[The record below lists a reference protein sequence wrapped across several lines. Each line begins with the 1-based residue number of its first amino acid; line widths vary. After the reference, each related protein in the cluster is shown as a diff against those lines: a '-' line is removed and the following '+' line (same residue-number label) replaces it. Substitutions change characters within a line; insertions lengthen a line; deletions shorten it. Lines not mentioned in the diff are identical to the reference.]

1 MIVQLTEV
9 VEKRDLAKTNADR
22 ENDRHFTLR
31 EIYIN
36 PDQVICLREDIRM
49 VQYLNE
55 GSLPVDLDPRQKFT
69 KIYMNRGNAGFD
81 VVVVGGP
88 TSIDEKIF
96 SSERQLL
103 KG

>member
-1 MIVQLTEV
+1 MIVKLTEV

-22 ENDRHFTLR
+22 ENERYFTLR
-31 EIYIN
+31 EVYVN
-36 PDQVICLREDIRM
+36 PDQVICLREDVRM
-49 VQYLNE
+49 TQYLNE
-55 GSLPVDLDPRQKFT
+55 GSLPGDLDPRQKFT

-81 VVVVGGP
+81 IVVVGTP
-88 TSIDEKIF
+88 TSVDEKIF